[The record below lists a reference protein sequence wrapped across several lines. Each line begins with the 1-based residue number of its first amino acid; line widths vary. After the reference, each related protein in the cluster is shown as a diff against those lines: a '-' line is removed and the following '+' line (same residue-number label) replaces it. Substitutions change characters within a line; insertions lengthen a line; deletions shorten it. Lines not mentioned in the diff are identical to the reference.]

1 MLCVIISYKTVSV
14 SIFKKSTKGRLV
26 MKKLT
31 GFFLAGIV
39 AAQTLFMGAVPVD
52 AVSAYYELPSITG
65 EESREVT
72 NLYDGVTRTDIVL
85 SNSSPYKKQAFTVVE
100 FDPKQD
106 DLYFEV
112 RGGDATYLTTKKRTS
127 DTLARFN
134 AEGTGK
140 TALVATNGGLW
151 MSINH
156 HIRPVGSEASY
167 EYPELEANVKKGYNI
182 PWGYNM
188 YGGEIVCTNNIQ
200 EETPFPDYFRQFGI
214 TSDGEA
220 VFGRVLT
227 HTTITIENSGVALK
241 SEGIN
246 RLPAMDALITYTDRG
261 MASNYC
267 LDDAYE
273 VVIDCG
279 YDYTVKPGCTV
290 TGTVTALSPPG
301 SARSSMKKNRIIL
314 TARGDRLQDMQH
326 FAVGDRVS
334 VNVEVED
341 TINPANTEKWYKVDN
356 CVNGHQWAIWEGVPQ
371 GIATTTYYPATILGV
386 KADGH
391 AIMIT
396 SYGRQYNSK
405 GGYYSYGLQIGQ
417 VDELCQELGIVTCF
431 LMDGGGSATMWCQ
444 EPDGSYELTGR
455 PCDTDSS
462 GNYGVERKV
471 LSSLILAVGPSRSGI
486 DSTDFIPNADTDEA
500 LIREPKGISYTSGV
514 GSVSITAND
523 FKNPGFKLDLFGGV
537 SADVYK
543 YMVVE
548 GVPTEKRNGTFTL
561 GIYPTGGQTFDPVVS
576 TGKKISFNCNGVW
589 QRRAVDLS
597 SLTEWSGR
605 MNYLRMDIFDDS
617 GIGVIGEGFTLS
629 RVKFFRTAEEAEAFA
644 RGDTDPLLH
653 GDADSSGGVNLS
665 DVSLILKKIA
675 KWDVS
680 VSDDADY
687 DKNGRLNLADA
698 AAVLKAIVY

>member
-1 MLCVIISYKTVSV
+1 
-14 SIFKKSTKGRLV
+14 
-26 MKKLT
+26 MKRLT
-31 GFFLAGIV
+31 GFILSGII
-39 AAQTLFMGAVPVD
+39 AAQTLFVGSVPSEG
-52 AVSAYYELPSITG
+52 VSAYYELAPITG

-112 RGGDATYLTTKKRTS
+112 RGGDPTYLTTKKRTS

-134 AEGTGK
+134 SEGTGK

-156 HIRPVGSEASY
+156 HIRPVGNEASY

-188 YGGEIVCTNNIQ
+188 YDGEIVCTNNIK

-220 VFGRVLT
+220 IFGRVLT
-227 HTTITIENSGVALK
+227 HTTITNESTGLK
-241 SEGIN
+241 LMSEGIN
-246 RLPAMDALITYTDRG
+246 RIPAKDALITYTDRG

-279 YDYTVKPGCTV
+279 YDYTVKPGCVV
-290 TGTVTALSPPG
+290 TGTVTAISPPG
-301 SARSSMKKNRIIL
+301 STRSSMKSNRIIL
-314 TARGDRLQDMQH
+314 TARGDRLEDLKG
-326 FAVGDRVS
+326 FAVGQTVS
-334 VNVEVED
+334 INVEVED
-341 TINPANTEKWYKVDN
+341 TINPQNTPKWYNVSN
-356 CVNGHQWAIWEGVPQ
+356 CVNGHQWAIWDGVPQ

-386 KADGH
+386 KADGR
-391 AIMIT
+391 AVMIT
-396 SYGRQYNSK
+396 SYGRQYNSL
-405 GGYYSYGLQIGQ
+405 GEYYSYGLQIGQ

-455 PCDTDSS
+455 PCDKKSDGT
-462 GNYGVERKV
+462 YGAERKV

-486 DSTDFIPNADTDEA
+486 DSSDTSLSADNKNAI
-500 LIREPKGISYTSGV
+500 IREPYNVNCVAETDMCTV
-514 GSVSITAND
+514 FATD
-523 FKNPGFKLDLFGGV
+523 FKNPSFKYDLFNS
-537 SADVYK
+537 SADTYK
-543 YMVVE
+543 YMVIE
-548 GVPTEKRNGTFTL
+548 GSPTMRGGGEFTL
-561 GIYPTGGQTFDPVVS
+561 GLYPTGGQTFDPVTA
-576 TGKKISFNCNGVW
+576 TGKKISFDCNGTW
-589 QRRAVDLS
+589 QRRLVDLS
-597 SLTEWSGR
+597 SIPEWSGR
-605 MNYLRMDIFDDS
+605 MNYIRMDLFDDT
-617 GIGVIGEGFTLS
+617 GIGIPGEGMKLT
-629 RVKFFRTAEEAEAFA
+629 RVKFFNDLASAEAFA
-644 RGDTDPLLH
+644 SGSFDPLKY
-653 GDADSSGGVNLS
+653 GDADSSGNVNLS

-675 KWDVS
+675 KWNVS
-680 VSDDADY
+680 VSADADY
-687 DKNGRLNLADA
+687 DKNGNLNLSDA
-698 AAVLKAIVY
+698 ALILRSITVK

>member
-1 MLCVIISYKTVSV
+1 MRR
-14 SIFKKSTKGRLV
+14 KGWAAV
-26 MKKLT
+26 KKLT
-31 GFFLAGIV
+31 VLLLASAF
-39 AAQTLFMGAVPVD
+39 AAQVVLSAVPKTE
-52 AVSAYYELPSITG
+52 ALSAYYDLPPITG

-72 NLYDGVTRTDIVL
+72 NLYDGVTRTDVVL

-100 FDPKQD
+100 FDPAQD

-112 RGGDATYLTTKKRTS
+112 RGGDPTYLTTKKRTS

-156 HIRPVGSEASY
+156 HVRPVGSEASY

-188 YGGEIVCTNNIQ
+188 YGGEIVCSNNIK
-200 EETPFPDYFRQFGI
+200 EETPYPGSFRQFGV

-220 VFGRVLT
+220 LFGLVAT
-227 HTTITIENSGVALK
+227 YTTVKNENTGVSLS

-246 RLPAMDALITYTDRG
+246 RLPVKDALITYTDRG

-273 VVIDCG
+273 VVIDCD
-279 YDYTVKPGCTV
+279 YDYTVRPGCTV
-290 TGTVTALSPPG
+290 RGTVTALSPPG
-301 SARSSMKKNRIIL
+301 SARSSMKQNRIIL
-314 TARGDRLQDMQH
+314 TARGDRLDDLKG
-326 FAVGDRVS
+326 FSVGQTVS
-334 VNVEVED
+334 ISVEVQD
-341 TINPANTEKWYKVDN
+341 TLNPANSEKWYKVDN
-356 CVNGHQWAIWEGVPQ
+356 CVNGHQFAIWDGVPQ
-371 GIATTTYYPATILGV
+371 GITTTTYYPATILGV
-386 KADGH
+386 KADGR
-391 AIMIT
+391 AVMIT

-417 VDELCQELGIVTCF
+417 VDELCQELGVVTCF

-471 LSSLILAVGPSRSGI
+471 LSSLILAVGPPRSGI
-486 DSTDFIPNADTDEA
+486 DSTDVTLNSDTDGI
-500 LIREPKGISYTSGV
+500 LIREPENVTFSSGADV
-514 GSVSITAND
+514 CDLVVSD
-523 FKNPGFKLDLFGGV
+523 FKNPNFKYDLFNA
-537 SADVYK
+537 SADKYK
-543 YMVVE
+543 YMVIE
-548 GVPTEKRNGTFTL
+548 GVPTDKGGGTFTL
-561 GIYPTGGQTFDPVVS
+561 GVYPTGGRTFDPVIS
-576 TGKKISFNCNGVW
+576 TGTKITFDCNGFW
-589 QRRAVDLS
+589 QRQMVDLS
-597 SLTEWSGR
+597 SIPEWKGR
-605 MNYLRMDIFDDS
+605 MNYIRMDLFDDT
-617 GIGVIGEGFTLS
+617 GIGVIGEGIRITRIKLFEDYEKAS
-629 RVKFFRTAEEAEAFA
+629 AFVSETN
-644 RGDTDPLLH
+644 DKMTH
-653 GDADSSGGVNLS
+653 GDADGNNSVNIS

-680 VSDDADY
+680 VSDASDY
-687 DKNGRLNLADA
+687 DKNGKLDLSDA
-698 AAVLKAIVY
+698 AIILRKIATS